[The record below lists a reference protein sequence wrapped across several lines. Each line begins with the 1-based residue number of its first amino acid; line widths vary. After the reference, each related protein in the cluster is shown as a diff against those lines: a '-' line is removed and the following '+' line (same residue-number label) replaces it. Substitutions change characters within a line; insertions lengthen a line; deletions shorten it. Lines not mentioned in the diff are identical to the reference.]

1 MSGATP
7 PEGSVGY
14 ASDEQIVSEV
24 RKISSVPTTRGPGDT
39 EISAAVRGFVEAFDY
54 WYIRVMR
61 KAVSKYRNLVVGRVN
76 PMIRRVE
83 FETLSPNDTA
93 FRLVSDYNNRNF
105 VTAGGWAL
113 EALAIRICAQGQKSP
128 TAGIDVQ
135 RYDPKTGDYHLYVI
149 KSGPVTRNSDILAAL
164 KRHARRAEQAIRQSK
179 SKGTVHAYYAIAAG
193 KTTTSFEDGIHRPS
207 SAEFWSQ
214 MTALGEQEAVALVLA
229 MSRVAGSMVRSDASA
244 HVQAL
249 QAVVASYI
257 SKRGAADEVDW
268 DFLGKRNMRAKT
280 EWQAEDVVRHKEAQA
295 LLARL
300 GYSPE
305 TDTISDEAPESVI
318 DDEK

>member
-1 MSGATP
+1 MHAHCVFFLYTMF
-7 PEGSVGY
+7 
-14 ASDEQIVSEV
+14 SD
-24 RKISSVPTTRGPGDT
+24 
-39 EISAAVRGFVEAFDY
+39 AAIQRQQGQVRGFVEAFDY

-61 KAVSKYRNLVVGRVN
+61 KAVSKYRNLIIGRVN

-83 FETLSPNDTA
+83 FETLAPNDTA

-149 KSGPVTRNSDILAAL
+149 KSGPVTRNSDILASL

-179 SKGTVHAYYAIAAG
+179 SKGAVHAYYAIASG
-193 KTTTSFEDGIHRPS
+193 KTTTSFEDGIFRPS

-214 MTALGEQEAVALVLA
+214 MTGLDEREAVALVLA
-229 MSRVAGSMVRSDASA
+229 VSQVAGSMVRSDASA

-257 SKRGAADEVDW
+257 AKRDGINEVDW
-268 DFLGKRNMRAKT
+268 DFLAKRNTQAKP
-280 EWQAEDVVRHKEAQA
+280 EWQVGDLVRHKEAQA
-295 LLARL
+295 VLARL

-318 DDEK
+318 DDEG

>member
-7 PEGSVGY
+7 PKVSVSS
-14 ASDEQIVSEV
+14 ASDEEIISEV
-24 RKISSVPTTRGPGDT
+24 RKISSVPGTLGPGDAQ
-39 EISAAVRGFVEAFDY
+39 IAIAVRGFVEAFDY

-61 KAVSKYRNLVVGRVN
+61 KAVSKYRNLIIGRVN

-83 FETLSPNDTA
+83 FETLSSNDTA

-113 EALAIRICAQGQKSP
+113 EALAVCICAQGQKSP

-135 RYDPKTGDYHLYVI
+135 RFDPKTGDYHLYVI
-149 KSGPVTRNSDILAAL
+149 KSGPVTRNSDILASL

-179 SKGTVHAYYAIAAG
+179 SKGAVHAYYAIAAG
-193 KTTTSFEDGIHRPS
+193 KTTSSFEDGIYRPS

-214 MTALGEQEAVALVLA
+214 MTGLDERDAVALVLA
-229 MSRVAGSMVRSDASA
+229 VARVGGSMVRSDASA

-257 SKRGAADEVDW
+257 AKRDTTDQVDW
-268 DFLGKRNMRAKT
+268 EFLAKRNMQAKA
-280 EWQAEDVVRHKEAQA
+280 EWQAEDNVRNAEA
-295 LLARL
+295 LAVLASL
-300 GYSPE
+300 GYSAE
-305 TDTISDEAPESVI
+305 TDTISDDAPDSVI
-318 DDEK
+318 DD